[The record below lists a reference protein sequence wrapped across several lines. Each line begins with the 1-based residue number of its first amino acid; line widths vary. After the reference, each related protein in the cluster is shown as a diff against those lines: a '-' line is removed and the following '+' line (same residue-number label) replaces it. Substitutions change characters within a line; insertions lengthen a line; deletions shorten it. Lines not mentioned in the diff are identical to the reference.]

1 MLKLRPILKF
11 ASNHVCVHNTTT
23 STSSSTTYYTLL
35 PMTSNNNIS
44 RELLQRPYLKLMRLE
59 KPIGMF

>member
-11 ASNHVCVHNTTT
+11 ASNYVYVHNTTT

-35 PMTSNNNIS
+35 PMTSNNNIF
-44 RELLQRPYLKLMRLE
+44 RKVLRRPYLKLMRIE
-59 KPIGMF
+59 KPIGKF